1 MRIVTKDKTDFFSR
15 LIRTGIQGSI
25 DTGTTSAATGFFGET
40 NPVYAKFQLMARNG
54 AVLAIGAPGYGGND
68 SSNTTVN
75 FRSVFP
81 HEPLPPPDH
90 GGFLHLQGSFTPKLA
105 DPSDKADDLK
115 IASREQ
121 EKINDEAEPDLV
133 SLVVSAEFWILNRQ
147 TFQLLLLLQFRALS
161 LSLSCAQ
168 PLQLCILDPIPP
180 FTKLRLQYTSSRMA
194 QNCMRCYRQ
203 KNLSP
208 KLLLCM
214 ALPDHANFQSC
225 TEQEYNAALSL
236 QSMLLREWNVNSTV
250 RINDRLIQITEVTDH
265 PLLSRQTGIQVKN
278 DIENCIN
285 SGDAN
290 AVARICWTRSNP
302 PKFRR
307 LIARPYED
315 VSLIEQERQTSRFIV
330 VTNLIPST
338 AVDADGNGSANS
350 DHPSAVSIQLSV
362 WEQHPRSVAHAIRS
376 VFSKFDTSGYGIEVF
391 VPSQV
396 NKRSRYCHI
405 GMRSAAD
412 AQAAVL
418 ALQERIVCWSW
429 ICGSD
434 ENTRDAETSLVVSSG
449 NLFLDYAAITQR
461 SLVSKGGHD
470 DSLKLNGFDSLLG
483 HPSRPQCTTSTD
495 HIQIPG
501 LALVQDFLSVDE
513 EAALLAVLTG
523 PQAPW
528 APSQKTASH
537 TDGVVR
543 RLVQHYGYVFDYQ
556 TANVLRDRST
566 PAGNCPPMPAIA
578 RVVDKSHLE
587 GYILKCVEEGRGWDV
602 LAGVIERTRQFD
614 FSYQESN
621 VDSPNGF
628 MTASF
633 PFLNQLTV
641 NHYNPGEGIGS
652 HVDTASAFS
661 DGLISISLN
670 SGIVMEFRNVHD
682 TKLKKLVYLPP
693 RSMLLMS
700 KDARY
705 HWEHMIVTRM
715 TDTHNGAVLSRK
727 LRVSLT
733 LRTALSEDG
742 KSHLPLVESDIYP
755 PVWGESSLLNQLST
769 PPCERDHVH
778 KVYNAIATQ
787 WHHTR
792 GKRGVLWPGA
802 TQFLQRLAPG
812 SIIADVG
819 CGDGKYFPPIWEAGS
834 FVIGTDISE
843 PLLLTAM
850 NDGRE
855 GDDVVPEN
863 CRVSDHRQYLRDRP
877 AVIVA
882 DCMNLPLRTNS
893 CDGAICIAVLHH
905 LSTHARRVRC
915 IEELVRIVK
924 PGGLVNVQAW
934 AMEQEEGSR
943 RKFASNDVF
952 VPFNA
957 QPKYLKLNVSD
968 GDSCSSSLDR
978 VECNQASNVKSTA
991 QVYSEAL
998 NAEFDEGK
1006 GLVVFKRY
1014 CHLYRLGELDQIASE
1029 VSGAHLLETAF
1040 ESGNYSIVFEVRK

>member
-1 MRIVTKDKTDFFSR
+1 
-15 LIRTGIQGSI
+15 
-25 DTGTTSAATGFFGET
+25 
-40 NPVYAKFQLMARNG
+40 MARNG
-54 AVLAIGAPGYGGND
+54 ASLVTETPGCEEHD
-68 SSNTTVN
+68 SSNTAVN

-81 HEPLPPPDH
+81 HEPPPPPDQS
-90 GGFLHLQGSFTPKLA
+90 GYLHLQGAFTPKLV
-105 DPSDKADDLK
+105 DPSVSADDLK
-115 IASREQ
+115 QSAGEN
-121 EKINDEAEPDLV
+121 EKRNDEAE
-133 SLVVSAEFWILNRQ
+133 SVVVPIVATADFWNQNRQ
-147 TFQLLLLLQFRALS
+147 NFELLLLFQFRALAA
-161 LSLSCAQ
+161 SLSCAQ
-168 PLQLCILDPIPP
+168 PVQLCILDPIPP
-180 FTKLRLQYTSSRMA
+180 FTKLRLYYTTSRMA

-208 KLLLCM
+208 KQLLSVTLPDLDTFPTCTEEQYKSVIALQSLLL
-214 ALPDHANFQSC
+214 D
-225 TEQEYNAALSL
+225 
-236 QSMLLREWNVNSTV
+236 EWNIKGSV
-250 RINDRLIQITEVTDH
+250 RINDRLIQITEITNR
-265 PLLSRQTGIQVKN
+265 PLVSRQPGIDAKIDVQ
-278 DIENCIN
+278 DCIQTD
-285 SGDAN
+285 DAN
-290 AVARICWTRSNP
+290 SIARICWTRSNP

-330 VTNLIPST
+330 VSNLLPPT
-338 AVDADGNGSANS
+338 AVDTDENGDANS
-350 DHPSAVSIQLSV
+350 DHPSVASIQLNV
-362 WEQHPRSVAHAIRS
+362 WEQHPRSIAHAIRC
-376 VFSKFDTSGYGIEVF
+376 VFSQFDTSGYGIEVY
-391 VPSQV
+391 VPSQL
-396 NKRSRYCHI
+396 NKRGRYCHV

-418 ALQERIVCWSW
+418 ALQERVVQWSW
-429 ICGSD
+429 TYDSD
-434 ENTRDAETSLVVSSG
+434 ENAAESETSVSVRSG
-449 NLFLDYAAITQR
+449 KLFLDYAAITQR

-495 HIQIPG
+495 HIEIPG
-501 LALVQDFLSVDE
+501 LVLIEDYLSVDE

-528 APSQKTASH
+528 APSQRTASH
-537 TDGVVR
+537 ADGVVR

-566 PAGNCPPMPAIA
+566 SAGNCPPMPAISNA
-578 RVVDKSHLE
+578 VDKSHLE
-587 GYILKCVEEGRGWDV
+587 EDIQKCVEEGRGWEV
-602 LAGVIERTRQFD
+602 LAGVIERTRRFD
-614 FSYQESN
+614 FTCEESN
-621 VDSPNGF
+621 ADIVNGSVA
-628 MTASF
+628 TSF
-633 PFLNQLTV
+633 PYLNQLTV

-652 HVDTASAFS
+652 HVDTPSAFS

-670 SGIVMEFRNVHD
+670 GGIVMEFRNVHD

-705 HWEHMIVTRM
+705 DWEHMIVTRM
-715 TDTHNGAVLSRK
+715 TDTHNGEVFSRK

-733 LRTALSEDG
+733 LRSALAEDG
-742 KSHLPLVESDIYP
+742 TSHLPLVQSDNYP
-755 PVWGESSLLNQLST
+755 PVWGKSSLLNQLST

-778 KVYNAIATQ
+778 KVYDAIATQ

-819 CGDGKYFPPIWEAGS
+819 CGDGKYFPAIWEAGS

-843 PLLLTAM
+843 PLLRTAM
-850 NDGRE
+850 NDGMD
-855 GDDVVPEN
+855 GDDFVPEN
-863 CRVSDHRQYLRDRP
+863 CRVSDHRQHLRDRP

-882 DCMNLPLRTNS
+882 DCMNVPLRTNS

-905 LSTHARRVRC
+905 LSTNARRVRC

-957 QPKYLKLNVSD
+957 QPKYLKLNVNDRGCND
-968 GDSCSSSLDR
+968 GCLDR
-978 VECNQASNVKSTA
+978 GECNVAPNVKSTA